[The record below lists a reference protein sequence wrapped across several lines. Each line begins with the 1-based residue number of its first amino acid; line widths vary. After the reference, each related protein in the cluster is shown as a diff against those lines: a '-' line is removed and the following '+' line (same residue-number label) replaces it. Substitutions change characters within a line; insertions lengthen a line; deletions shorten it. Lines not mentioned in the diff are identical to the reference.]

1 MRYFLATT
9 PYNVLI
15 SYSIAMKS
23 EKNTL
28 ILLPYF
34 RGDGFIDVLND
45 SNSEDGV
52 FDDIIML
59 KPYKG
64 IKSGFLEDIR
74 HRIDIYLHNRDVI
87 ESIPLKN
94 SEVFIFNDTIF
105 ECQLLMS
112 RNREHDGKNYYVE
125 DGLAAYLKRPDPR
138 VPEFMHPS
146 FILKKIIGRGRYFY
160 IKHQATHPLLD
171 GCLVNYPEL
180 LRDDIKLEVRRLPC
194 YSEKLADSGFISR
207 IASYYRFSSIMDDS
221 WMELCIIFP
230 GSLREISVIY
240 GVPLQT
246 LIDLYLRIIKIL
258 RERMNVIIKFHPRES
273 ADVIERIMSTDE
285 SIISVDPAV
294 PSEILVTYPGDC
306 LKAIVGDISTTL
318 VSSRT
323 ITGAS
328 VISTSGMLRDHI
340 KKENLKEWNKFISLM
355 KTFKI
360 EIPKEISGL
369 VKLIE

>member
-1 MRYFLATT
+1 MRYFLAMT

-15 SYSIAMKS
+15 SYSIAMES

-34 RGDGFIDVLND
+34 RGDGFIDVLKE
-45 SNSEDGV
+45 SNREEGF
-52 FDDIIML
+52 FDDIIQL

-64 IKSGFLEDIR
+64 KYGFLGDLK
-74 HRIDIYLHNRDVI
+74 HRMDIYLHNRDVI
-87 ESIPLKN
+87 ESIPLRN
-94 SEVFIFNDTIF
+94 PELFIFNDTIF

-112 RNREHDGKNYYVE
+112 RNREHGGKNYYVE

-146 FILKKIIGRGRYFY
+146 FILKKIIGRGRYSY

-180 LRDDIKLEVRRLPC
+180 IRDDIRLEVRRLPS
-194 YSEKLADSGFISR
+194 YSEKLSESGLIKR
-207 IASYYRFSSIMDDS
+207 VASYYRLSSIMDDS
-221 WMELCIIFP
+221 GRDLCIVFP
-230 GSLREISVIY
+230 GSLREISIIY
-240 GVPLQT
+240 GVPLET
-246 LIDLYLRIIKIL
+246 LISLYLEIMKIL
-258 RERMNVIIKFHPRES
+258 RERMDVIIKFHPRES
-273 ADVIERIMSTDE
+273 ADVIERIMSSDE
-285 SIISVDPAV
+285 SLISIDPAV
-294 PSEILVTYPGDC
+294 PSEILVTYLGDA
-306 LKAIVGDISTTL
+306 LKVIVGDISTTL

-328 VISTSGMLRDHI
+328 VISTSGILRDHI

-360 EIPKEISGL
+360 EIPEEISGL
-369 VKLIE
+369 LKEQ